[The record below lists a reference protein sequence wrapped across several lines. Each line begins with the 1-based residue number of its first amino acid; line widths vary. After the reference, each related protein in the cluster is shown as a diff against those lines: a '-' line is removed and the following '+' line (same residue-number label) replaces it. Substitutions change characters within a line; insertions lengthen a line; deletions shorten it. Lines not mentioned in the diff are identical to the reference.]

1 MTSDVECTP
10 PPAPRKRTQSSR
22 VSRFLG
28 VTSLL
33 ENPNDD
39 EAERVCMQ
47 QELLQELQAKHIE
60 SPGTPSRGRQ
70 SMGLGPTGLSDV
82 QLAEHYANCIRLSNE
97 NKITQKNAFSL
108 HLIDHLKEIVQS
120 KDGSTNFQAASC
132 TLDASAKIYACRV
145 DRVFTE
151 ALQIASELGIPSRA
165 KKNKG
170 KGEEDEEAVA
180 ALADDAPKKPAKG
193 RKASTL
199 VRNKKTITLDKVE
212 AAKPIDTLMESIRNS
227 SVEGT
232 ASSSFLNHL
241 SLQSDVGGLALFLGP
256 SQQKV
261 EAVRGDATVKIPLDV
276 RQKVVE
282 NKVKMCSDYYLD
294 HLWGRC
300 SEVETERRSP
310 DISSCSRLASTNNEP
325 LDEPSAE
332 DAPSFHDDGGDGIDH
347 DHSTLLDSPPNKS
360 IRFEGPDDI
369 SQFLAAVPGD
379 YSYFTKS
386 FPSAPAG
393 PEHWRLRLMNRPK
406 PDKGRKKAEKV
417 VPLLDFDELQPDLA
431 CFARTKKKH
440 VLEKAVVGSWTSSK
454 LLLPRNL
461 HPKVPILST
470 FVLNKERKIGKAT
483 TASSSAMQPKDED
496 YTYDAAD
503 DNFCP
508 DTANEDS
515 NDTITADC
523 GMDAC
528 NDLAPQSEF
537 GEALEDFV
545 GDNLVARPFKIPK
558 LEIPVFKANKRF
570 DMRQMKAAIWETI
583 SPGTE
588 NKENVSPNRRG
599 DGSPPPPAKVDGARS
614 FCVMYRELLPR
625 LNAVNRENISIP
637 VAFVAMLHLA
647 AERGIYLRGK
657 EDMSDVDIELP
668 GPLVAAKVV
677 ENAND
682 RNS

>member
-1 MTSDVECTP
+1 MALCYQILASQICD
-10 PPAPRKRTQSSR
+10 R
-22 VSRFLG
+22 VRYGF
-28 VTSLL
+28 V
-33 ENPNDD
+33 
-39 EAERVCMQ
+39 
-47 QELLQELQAKHIE
+47 
-60 SPGTPSRGRQ
+60 
-70 SMGLGPTGLSDV
+70 V
-82 QLAEHYANCIRLSNE
+82 QLPGF
-97 NKITQKNAFSL
+97 KITQKNAFSL

-132 TLDASAKIYACRV
+132 TLDASAKIYAYRV

-170 KGEEDEEAVA
+170 KGEEDEEAA
-180 ALADDAPKKPAKG
+180 AAPTDDAPKKPAKG

-232 ASSSFLNHL
+232 AASSFLNHL

-261 EAVRGDATVKIPLDV
+261 DAVRGDATLKIPLDV
-276 RQKVVE
+276 RQKVLE
-282 NKVKMCSDYYLD
+282 NNLKICSDYYLD

-332 DAPSFHDDGGDGIDH
+332 DAPSFHDDGGDGIDQ

-406 PDKGRKKAEKV
+406 PDKAPDKGRKKAEKV
-417 VPLLDFDELQPDLA
+417 VPLLDFDELQPDLT
-431 CFARTKKKH
+431 CFARTKKKN

-470 FVLNKERKIGKAT
+470 FVLNKERKIGKTT
-483 TASSSAMQPKDED
+483 TAPSSAMQPKDED

-508 DTANEDS
+508 DTARIVETCPAS
-515 NDTITADC
+515 K
-523 GMDAC
+523 
-528 NDLAPQSEF
+528 
-537 GEALEDFV
+537 
-545 GDNLVARPFKIPK
+545 RPFPRSAGKSLSVNEKRAWEAVSWIFPRCRVHAGVYT
-558 LEIPVFKANKRF
+558 PVA
-570 DMRQMKAAIWETI
+570 
-583 SPGTE
+583 PGASRVEVTKHW
-588 NKENVSPNRRG
+588 NMTRSLRGSRSSLRRG
-599 DGSPPPPAKVDGARS
+599 PVYEMALQPMIAALR
-614 FCVMYRELLPR
+614 CLPR
-625 LNAVNRENISIP
+625 TPA
-637 VAFVAMLHLA
+637 
-647 AERGIYLRGK
+647 
-657 EDMSDVDIELP
+657 
-668 GPLVAAKVV
+668 
-677 ENAND
+677 
-682 RNS
+682 